1 MNRLILSIHDGCV
14 NKSGADK
21 VDTGWRNPEE
31 KIATVDNLIN
41 WIKKGHGWCATR
53 FRDGHRRKANAT
65 TSNMVVFDIDGHISI
80 NDWWGH
86 TKVQQWCAFTYTTAS
101 HTEAAPRFR
110 AVFPLNTVVES
121 AEKHEAVYDAIWEQI
136 RPDLEPKFLTD
147 APFDHSGR
155 QNSKLWYGNTEAQ
168 VEANINCS
176 GVPGYFIDGVEVV
189 EKGPSGPITPADDL
203 SIAQAQWGLTQLRP
217 SEDGEYESF
226 YWPILKGCGHIGP
239 VIYDDLMQWA
249 LRGWHGS
256 PDNKKAQ
263 SHLDFNRKLQSV
275 KCDGSVAKLFHYFKE
290 FIGPDWKKGLPEHLK
305 DKYKPK
311 IGYSEAEPSP
321 DFGNSESP
329 RARQKTVQKKSGRL
343 SLGDQKDVVCQAFPR
358 IRQNVM
364 TTHIEVVDD
373 SGAVLEL
380 DGDKLNNIYIAIYE
394 LTGIE
399 LNKTVAADLINT
411 IAERNPFNPII
422 EYLESVEHLP
432 AHPHWDNLGPWLL
445 GNDSAIANDA
455 LQRILVAAVA
465 RSYEPG
471 CSMSWLPILVGA
483 QGAGKSQ
490 LVKSLVP
497 SDFMAE
503 INAPLEQLE
512 REPSLLHRGMLL
524 ELGEIDHYF
533 KATTVES
540 FKNIISTSID
550 QVRLPYARKP
560 QRMPR
565 RFVMFG
571 TTNRSQFLVDP
582 TGNRRFVPLEI
593 PMGFEVP
600 WRRVEEERDQLW
612 SAALAAYRAGSE
624 HEYRTGEIAKLRDY
638 IQQFNDD
645 DVWTQDITS
654 YLATVEETTTRDVLR
669 VGLNVDIHKTGAKES
684 RRVNDILTRLGW
696 RRQQT
701 SRGGRSV
708 RIWIRPEGDS
718 GPDQSHIKEDF

>member
-1 MNRLILSIHDGCV
+1 MTN
-14 NKSGADK
+14 
-21 VDTGWRNPEE
+21 
-31 KIATVDNLIN
+31 
-41 WIKKGHGWCATR
+41 
-53 FRDGHRRKANAT
+53 
-65 TSNMVVFDIDGHISI
+65 
-80 NDWWGH
+80 
-86 TKVQQWCAFTYTTAS
+86 
-101 HTEAAPRFR
+101 
-110 AVFPLNTVVES
+110 
-121 AEKHEAVYDAIWEQI
+121 
-136 RPDLEPKFLTD
+136 
-147 APFDHSGR
+147 APFDHGGR

-168 VEANINCS
+168 VEANIGCS
-176 GVPGYFIDGVEVV
+176 GVPGWFIDACDVE

-203 SIAQAQWGLTQLRP
+203 SIAQAQWGLSQLRP
-217 SEDGEYESF
+217 SEDEEYITM
-226 YWPILKGCGHIGP
+226 YWRVTKGCAYIGDQMHDAWLAWVDRGHH
-239 VIYDDLMQWA
+239 A
-249 LRGWHGS
+249 
-256 PDNKKAQ
+256 KKAA
-263 SHLDFNRKLQSV
+263 NRKADV
-275 KCDGSVAKLFHYFKE
+275 KWKGIPIDGSVAYLFDAFDDE
-290 FIGPDWKKGLPEHLK
+290 MPGWRQRLPDHLK

-321 DFGNSESP
+321 DFSGGGNSESP

-343 SLGDQKDVVCQAFPR
+343 SLGDQKDVVQQAFPS

-364 TTHIEVVDD
+364 TTHIEVVDEN
-373 SGAVLEL
+373 GKVLEL

-394 LTGIE
+394 RTGIE

-432 AHPHWDNLGPWLL
+432 PHPHWEKLGPWLL

-455 LQRILVAAVA
+455 LQRILIAAVA

-471 CSMSWLPILVGA
+471 CSMSWLPILVGP

-497 SDFMAE
+497 TEFMAE

-533 KATTVES
+533 KSSTVES

-593 PMGFEVP
+593 PIGFEVP

-612 SAALAAYRAGSE
+612 SAALAAYRAGAE
-624 HEYRTGEIAKLRDY
+624 HEYRTGEIARLRDY

-645 DVWTQDITS
+645 DVWMQDITS
-654 YLATVEETTTRDVLR
+654 YLEGGETTTRDVLKVAFECGHSQNR
-669 VGLNVDIHKTGAKES
+669 
-684 RRVNDILTRLGW
+684 
-696 RRQQT
+696 
-701 SRGGRSV
+701 
-708 RIWIRPEGDS
+708 
-718 GPDQSHIKEDF
+718 

>member
-1 MNRLILSIHDGCV
+1 MSKLILALHKGCL
-14 NKSGADK
+14 NKTDPQK
-21 VDTGWRNPEE
+21 VATGWINTEVDCDYLIEWVKKGWGWCGTHFVDKHRKKDN
-31 KIATVDNLIN
+31 ATV
-41 WIKKGHGWCATR
+41 
-53 FRDGHRRKANAT
+53 ANV
-65 TSNMVVFDIDGHISI
+65 VVFDIDGHISLT
-80 NDWWGH
+80 DWWGH
-86 TKVQQWCAFTYTTAS
+86 PKVQDWCALTYTTAS
-101 HTEAAPRFR
+101 HTEKSPRFR
-110 AVFPLNTVVES
+110 ALFPLNGTTTDP
-121 AEKHEAVYDAIWEQI
+121 AKHEAVYDAIAAQI
-136 RPDLEPKFLTD
+136 LPDLEPKYLTTE
-147 APFDHSGR
+147 PFDHGGR
-155 QNSKLWYGNTEAQ
+155 QNSKLWYGNTEAE
-168 VEANINCS
+168 VEANIGCH
-176 GVPGYFIDGVEVV
+176 GVPDWFIDAATPIER
-189 EKGPSGPITPADDL
+189 GPSGPITPADDL
-203 SIAQAQWGLTQLRP
+203 DIERARWGLSQLRP
-217 SEDGEYESF
+217 SEDGEYNSF
-226 YWPILKGCGHIGP
+226 YWPLTKSCAHIGP
-239 VIYDDLMQWA
+239 AVLDAWTDWVA
-249 LRGWHGS
+249 RGHHS
-256 PDNKKAQ
+256 AKPVN
-263 SHLDFNRKLQSV
+263 LDHNIKWSGV
-275 KCDGSVAKLFHYFKE
+275 TCDGSVAKLFYYFNSE
-290 FIGPDWKKGLPEHLK
+290 MPNWKQLLPEHLK
-305 DKYKPK
+305 FKAKAK

-343 SLGDQKDVVCQAFPR
+343 SLGDQKDVVLQAFPS

-364 TTHIEVVDD
+364 TTHIEVVDEN
-373 SGAVLEL
+373 GTVMEL
-380 DGDKLNNIYIAIYE
+380 DGDKLNNIYIRIYE

-399 LNKTVAADLINT
+399 LNKTVASDLINT
-411 IAERNPFNPII
+411 LAERNPFNPII
-422 EYLESVEHLP
+422 EYLESIEHLP
-432 AHPHWDNLGPWLL
+432 AHPHWDKLGPWLL

-465 RSYEPG
+465 RSYQPG
-471 CSMSWLPILVGA
+471 CSMSWLPILVGP

-497 SDFMAE
+497 SQFMAE

-533 KATTVES
+533 KASTVES

-593 PMGFEVP
+593 PIGFEVP
-600 WRRVEEERDQLW
+600 WQRVEEERDQLW
-612 SAALAAYRAGSE
+612 SAALAAYRAGAE

-645 DVWTQDITS
+645 DVWSQDISS
-654 YLATVEETTTRDVLR
+654 YLQTVQETTTRDVLR
-669 VGLNVDIHKTGAKES
+669 VGLNVDIHKTSNKES

-701 SRGGRSV
+701 TRNGQST
-708 RIWIRPEGDS
+708 RIWVRPEGDP